1 MRSVLARVSGTCL
14 AFLWSTVA
22 PCQGGI
28 GDVPDR
34 VGIGQATRIIFNEKD
49 ASLSFP
55 VRNGS
60 DSPYLL
66 RTYIVNPQT
75 QTTAKQLY
83 VAPEVLRLS
92 SHSTQSCRIVRLTND
107 FRSDRESLFFLRGLF
122 IPASYDRAPKY
133 SRTTSASFTVA
144 LQINLKLFYRPRA
157 LAHSNGAALASET
170 LAVTRSGD
178 TVRCRNTTPY
188 HVTLSELKVQ
198 GKPCTLTAENSML
211 APFATHAYLIDKN
224 RGTTPVTVTWRAID
238 DYGNLTPESKA
249 KIP

>member
-1 MRSVLARVSGTCL
+1 MRSILARVSGTCL

-122 IPASYDRAPKY
+122 IPASYDRAPKD

>member
-14 AFLWSTVA
+14 AFWWSTVA

-122 IPASYDRAPKY
+122 IPTSYDRAPKD

-198 GKPCTLTAENSML
+198 GKPCALTAENSML
-211 APFATHAYLIDKN
+211 APFATQAYLIDKN

>member
-1 MRSVLARVSGTCL
+1 M
-14 AFLWSTVA
+14 
-22 PCQGGI
+22 
-28 GDVPDR
+28 PDR

-122 IPASYDRAPKY
+122 IPASYDRAPKD

>member
-49 ASLSFP
+49 ARLSFP

-122 IPASYDRAPKY
+122 IPASYDRAPKD

>member
-122 IPASYDRAPKY
+122 IPASYDRAPKD

-211 APFATHAYLIDKN
+211 APFATQAYLIDKN

>member
-1 MRSVLARVSGTCL
+1 MRSVLARVSGTCF

-122 IPASYDRAPKY
+122 IPASYDRAPKD

>member
-122 IPASYDRAPKY
+122 IPASYDRAPKD
-133 SRTTSASFTVA
+133 SRTTSASFTD
-144 LQINLKLFYRPRA
+144 RA
-157 LAHSNGAALASET
+157 LWRTVTGRHWPPRPWLLRAAGT
-170 LAVTRSGD
+170 LSDAVTRLRI
-178 TVRCRNTTPY
+178 T
-188 HVTLSELKVQ
+188 
-198 GKPCTLTAENSML
+198 
-211 APFATHAYLIDKN
+211 
-224 RGTTPVTVTWRAID
+224 
-238 DYGNLTPESKA
+238 
-249 KIP
+249 

>member
-1 MRSVLARVSGTCL
+1 M
-14 AFLWSTVA
+14 
-22 PCQGGI
+22 
-28 GDVPDR
+28 PDR

-122 IPASYDRAPKY
+122 IPASYDRAPKD

-224 RGTTPVTVTWRAID
+224 WGTTPVTVTWRAID

>member
-34 VGIGQATRIIFNEKD
+34 VGIGQVTRIIFNEKD

-83 VAPEVLRLS
+83 VAPEVVRLS

-107 FRSDRESLFFLRGLF
+107 FRSDRESLFFSGGRLFRPLMIELRK
-122 IPASYDRAPKY
+122 IVAPP
-133 SRTTSASFTVA
+133 
-144 LQINLKLFYRPRA
+144 RP
-157 LAHSNGAALASET
+157 LLPS
-170 LAVTRSGD
+170 
-178 TVRCRNTTPY
+178 RCR
-188 HVTLSELKVQ
+188 
-198 GKPCTLTAENSML
+198 
-211 APFATHAYLIDKN
+211 LI
-224 RGTTPVTVTWRAID
+224 
-238 DYGNLTPESKA
+238 
-249 KIP
+249 

>member
-122 IPASYDRAPKY
+122 IPASYDRAPKD

-178 TVRCRNTTPY
+178 TVRCRNMTPY

>member
-107 FRSDRESLFFLRGLF
+107 FRSDRESLFFLRGLC
-122 IPASYDRAPKY
+122 IPASYDRAPKD

>member
-122 IPASYDRAPKY
+122 IPASYDRAPKD

-224 RGTTPVTVTWRAID
+224 WGTTPVTVTWRAID

>member
-83 VAPEVLRLS
+83 VTPEVVRLS

-122 IPASYDRAPKY
+122 IPASYDRAPKD

-211 APFATHAYLIDKN
+211 APFATQAYLIDKN

>member
-122 IPASYDRAPKY
+122 IPASYDRAPKD

-178 TVRCRNTTPY
+178 TVRCSNTTPY